1 MSPGVRGGAGRRGA
15 EAPIDQVQGQ
25 ANRIRPGKGC
35 AGGVGG
41 TAVAA
46 QGDGESGGRSGL
58 LPVAARWCLLLHVAT
73 CCCALLKQ
81 VSWFVVLSMHSSPI
95 DSL

>member
-1 MSPGVRGGAGRRGA
+1 MREAARGGAGRKRRGA

-25 ANRIRPGKGC
+25 ANRIQPGKGC
-35 AGGVGG
+35 AGVLEVRPWLLRE
-41 TAVAA
+41 VA
-46 QGDGESGGRSGL
+46 SR
-58 LPVAARWCLLLHVAT
+58 AAGPGWCLLLRFAT

-81 VSWFVVLSMHSSPI
+81 GSWFVVLSMHSSPI

>member
-35 AGGVGG
+35 AGVLE
-41 TAVAA
+41 VRLWRLREVVSRAA
-46 QGDGESGGRSGL
+46 GPG
-58 LPVAARWCLLLHVAT
+58 WCLLLHVAT

-81 VSWFVVLSMHSSPI
+81 GSWFVVLSMHSSPI

>member
-35 AGGVGG
+35 AGVLE
-41 TAVAA
+41 VRPWRLREMVSRAA
-46 QGDGESGGRSGL
+46 GPG
-58 LPVAARWCLLLHVAT
+58 WCLLLHVGA
-73 CCCALLKQ
+73 CCCTLVKQ
-81 VSWFVVLSMHSSPI
+81 GSWFVVLSMHSSPI

>member
-35 AGGVGG
+35 AGVLE
-41 TAVAA
+41 VRPWRLREMVSRAA
-46 QGDGESGGRSGL
+46 GPG
-58 LPVAARWCLLLHVAT
+58 WCLLLHVAT
-73 CCCALLKQ
+73 CCCALVKQ
-81 VSWFVVLSMHSSPI
+81 GSWFVVLSMHSSPI

>member
-25 ANRIRPGKGC
+25 ANRIRPGKDC
-35 AGGVGG
+35 AGVLE
-41 TAVAA
+41 VRPWWLREVVSRAA
-46 QGDGESGGRSGL
+46 GPG
-58 LPVAARWCLLLHVAT
+58 CYLLLHVGA
-73 CCCALLKQ
+73 CCCALLNQ
-81 VSWFVVLSMHSSPI
+81 GSWFVVLSMHSSPI

>member
-35 AGGVGG
+35 AGVLE
-41 TAVAA
+41 VRPWRLREMVSRAA
-46 QGDGESGGRSGL
+46 SPG
-58 LPVAARWCLLLHVAT
+58 WCLLLHVAT

-81 VSWFVVLSMHSSPI
+81 GSWFVVLSMHSSPI

>member
-35 AGGVGG
+35 AGVLE
-41 TAVAA
+41 VRPWRLREMVSRAA
-46 QGDGESGGRSGL
+46 GPG
-58 LPVAARWCLLLHVAT
+58 WCLLLHVAT
-73 CCCALLKQ
+73 CCCTLVPVVARCYLLLR
-81 VSWFVVLSMHSSPI
+81 VAEARELVRCLI
-95 DSL
+95 DA

>member
-35 AGGVGG
+35 AGVLEVRPWWLREVVSRAAGPGCYLLLHVGACCC
-41 TAVAA
+41 T
-46 QGDGESGGRSGL
+46 L
-58 LPVAARWCLLLHVAT
+58 LPVAARWCLLLHVAEARELVR
-73 CCCALLKQ
+73 CL
-81 VSWFVVLSMHSSPI
+81 I
-95 DSL
+95 DA

>member
-1 MSPGVRGGAGRRGA
+1 MFPGVRGGAGRRGA

-35 AGGVGG
+35 AGVLE
-41 TAVAA
+41 VRPWRLREVVSRAA
-46 QGDGESGGRSGL
+46 GPG
-58 LPVAARWCLLLHVAT
+58 WCLLLHVVT

-81 VSWFVVLSMHSSPI
+81 GSWFVVLSMHSSPI

>member
-25 ANRIRPGKGC
+25 ANRIRSGKGC
-35 AGGVGG
+35 AGVLEVRPWRLRE
-41 TAVAA
+41 VA
-46 QGDGESGGRSGL
+46 SRSAG
-58 LPVAARWCLLLHVAT
+58 PGCYLLLRVAT

-81 VSWFVVLSMHSSPI
+81 GSWFVVLSMHSSPI

>member
-25 ANRIRPGKGC
+25 ANRIRPGKDC
-35 AGGVGG
+35 AGVLE
-41 TAVAA
+41 VRPWWLREVVSRAA
-46 QGDGESGGRSGL
+46 GPG
-58 LPVAARWCLLLHVAT
+58 WCLLLHVAT

-81 VSWFVVLSMHSSPI
+81 GSWFVVLSMHSSPI